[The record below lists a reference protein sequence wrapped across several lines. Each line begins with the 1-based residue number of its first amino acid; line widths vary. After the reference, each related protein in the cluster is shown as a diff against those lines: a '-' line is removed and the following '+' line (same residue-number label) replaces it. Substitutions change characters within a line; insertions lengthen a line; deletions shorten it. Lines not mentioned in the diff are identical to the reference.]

1 MSETEVRPTLAAVA
15 ICRNEIRD
23 IEGFLANVL
32 AVVDEVVVVDDGSTD
47 GTLEILKAAGP
58 KVKVVERRLEPAGGF
73 AAQRNAGIEAA
84 TADWLLHMDI
94 DERITPALAREIR
107 STLPGSTLGAYRY
120 RRLNFFLHRPFRA
133 GGWERWNHPQLGR
146 RGRHRFV
153 NPIHEMVEVDGGS
166 AAVGQLAAEMWHLN
180 DESFR
185 ERIAKN
191 ANYAVFTAAEIERK
205 RRVRWWSLL
214 AFPAWRALKAYVYRG
229 AWRYGELGL
238 IFAVYTFT
246 SSFNA
251 YAVAWDDQNRLDRE
265 GLEAALR
272 RADDGP
278 AG

>member
-1 MSETEVRPTLAAVA
+1 MTETEVRPTLAAVA
-15 ICRNEIRD
+15 ICRDEIRD
-23 IEGFLANVL
+23 IRGFLANVI

-47 GTLEILKAAGP
+47 GTLEVLRAAGP
-58 KVKVVERRLEPAGGF
+58 KVRVVERRLEPAGGF
-73 AAQRNAGIEAA
+73 AAQRNTGIEAA

-107 STLPGSTLGAYRY
+107 AVLPGSTLDAYRY

-133 GGWERWNHPQLGR
+133 GGWETWNHPQLGR

-153 NPIHEMVEVDGGS
+153 GAVHEMVEADGGPS
-166 AAVGQLAAEMWHLN
+166 AIGQLASEMWHLN

-191 ANYAVFTAAEIERK
+191 ANYAVYTAEGIKAK

-229 AWRYGELGL
+229 AWRHGELGL

-246 SSFNA
+246 STFNA

-265 GLEAALR
+265 DLEAAVR
-272 RADDGP
+272 REDG
-278 AG
+278 GSTG